1 MAATQISAK
10 DVAELRARTGAGM
23 MDCKKA
29 LEEANGDMSAAVD
42 ILRKKGIAK
51 ADKRADRAAS
61 EGQIVIWTSPDAQTA
76 AMIELNCE
84 TDFVGRNDEFI
95 AVAKQVAQHV
105 GQDASVDGLVA
116 VGADGA
122 YLGTPWSLEAGRT
135 VGEIVKAASA
145 KTGEKVEL
153 RRIARIARIA
163 RIHAAGVAGSY
174 LHFNGKAGVLVE
186 IAGGNGDQAKEL
198 GKHVAEHVA
207 AGVPVVALAVD
218 KDGVSAEYLAKE
230 REIFV
235 AQAVESGKPPAI
247 AEKMVEG
254 RIGKLLSEVTLLGQ
268 PWVRDDK
275 QTIGDLV
282 AATGKAAG
290 KPLAV
295 KRFVRFKMGEA

>member
-1 MAATQISAK
+1 MSATQISAK

-29 LEEANGDMSAAVD
+29 LEEANGDMNLAVD

-61 EGQIVIWTSPDAQTA
+61 EGQIVIWTNADATVA

-84 TDFVGRNDEFI
+84 TDFVGRNDEF
-95 AVAKQVAQHV
+95 VALSKKLAEHL
-105 GQDASVDGLVA
+105 GQDTSVDGHVA
-116 VGADGA
+116 VGAEGK
-122 YLGTPWSLEAGRT
+122 YLDTPWAFDKSQT
-135 VGEIVKAASA
+135 VGAIVKAASA

-153 RRIARIARIA
+153 RRVARFQS
-163 RIHAAGVAGSY
+163 AGTVGSY
-174 LHFNGKAGVLVE
+174 LHFNGKAGVIVE
-186 IAGGNGDQAKEL
+186 ITGGNGEQAKEL
-198 GKHVAEHVA
+198 GKQVAEHVA
-207 AGVPVVALAVD
+207 AGVPVVAIAVD
-218 KDGVSAEYLAKE
+218 KSGVSQEFLAKE

-235 AQAVESGKPPAI
+235 AQAVESGKPQAI

-254 RIGKLLSEVTLLGQ
+254 RIQKLLSEVTLVGQ

-275 QTIGDLV
+275 QTIGELV
-282 AATGKAAG
+282 AATAKAAG
-290 KPLAV
+290 APLAV

>member
-61 EGQIVIWTSPDAQTA
+61 EGQIVVWNSPDGKIA

-84 TDFVGRNDEFI
+84 TDFVGRNDEF
-95 AVAKQVAQHV
+95 VALSKQVAEHV
-105 GQDASVDGLVA
+105 GQDASVDGLVTI
-116 VGADGA
+116 GAEGA
-122 YLGTPWSLEAGRT
+122 YLNTPWSLEAGRS

-153 RRIARIARIA
+153 RRIARFASE
-163 RIHAAGVAGSY
+163 GVVGSY
-174 LHFNGKAGVLVE
+174 LHFNGKAGV
-186 IAGGNGDQAKEL
+186 IAEVTGASSDAAKEL

-207 AGVPVVALAVD
+207 AGVPSVAIAVD
-218 KDGVSAEYLAKE
+218 KDGVSPEFLAKE

-235 AQAVESGKPPAI
+235 AQAVESGKPQAI

-254 RIGKLLSEVTLLGQ
+254 RIGKLLGEITLLGQ

-275 QTIGDLV
+275 QTIGELV
-282 AATGKAAG
+282 ASSAKAAG
-290 KPLAV
+290 APLAV
-295 KRFVRFKMGEA
+295 KRFVRFKMGEG

>member
-29 LEEANGDMSAAVD
+29 LEETGGDMDAAID
-42 ILRKKGIAK
+42 LLRKKGMAK
-51 ADKRADRAAS
+51 ADKRADRSAS
-61 EGQIVIWTSPDAQTA
+61 EGQIVTWVSPDATVG

-84 TDFVGRNDEFI
+84 TDFVGRNDEFV
-95 AVAKQVAQHV
+95 AVARQLAEHV
-105 GQDASVDGLVA
+105 GQDEAVDGLVA

-122 YLGTPWSLEAGRT
+122 YLATPWSADRSRT
-135 VGEIVKAASA
+135 VGEVVKAASA

-153 RRIARIARIA
+153 RRVARYKS
-163 RIHAAGVAGSY
+163 AGVVGSY
-174 LHFNGKAGVLVE
+174 LHFNGKAGVMAEV
-186 IAGGNGDQAKEL
+186 AGGKGDQALQL
-198 GKHVAEHVA
+198 GKQVAEHIT

-218 KDGVSAEYLAKE
+218 KEGVDPTFVE
-230 REIFV
+230 RERGIFI
-235 AQAVESGKPPAI
+235 AQAIESGKPEAI
-247 AEKMVEG
+247 AQKMVEG
-254 RIGKLLSEVTLLGQ
+254 RIAKLYGEVTLLGQ

-282 AATGKAAG
+282 KATAKSAG
-290 KPLAV
+290 QPLAV

>member
-29 LEEANGDMSAAVD
+29 LEEANGDMNAAVD

-61 EGQIVIWTSPDAQTA
+61 EGQIVIWNSPDGKTA

-84 TDFVGRNDEFI
+84 TDFVGRNDEF
-95 AVAKQVAQHV
+95 VALSKQMAQHV
-105 GQDASVDGLVA
+105 GQDASVDGLVT

-122 YLGTPWSLEAGRT
+122 YLGTNWSLEAGRT
-135 VGEIVKAASA
+135 VGDIVKAASA

-153 RRIARIARIA
+153 RRVARFTT
-163 RIHAAGVAGSY
+163 AGTVGSY
-174 LHFNGKAGVLVE
+174 LHFNGKAGVIAE
-186 IAGGNGDQAKEL
+186 IVGGDGEQAKEL
-198 GKHVAEHVA
+198 GKSVAEHVA
-207 AGVPVVALAVD
+207 AGVPTVALAVD
-218 KDGVSAEYLAKE
+218 KDGVSADYLAKE

-235 AQAVESGKPPAI
+235 AQAVESGKPQAI

-254 RIGKLLSEVTLLGQ
+254 RIAKLLGEITLLGQ

-282 AATGKAAG
+282 ASTAKAAG
-290 KPLAV
+290 QPLAV
-295 KRFVRFKMGEA
+295 KRFARFKMGEA